1 MQNDGYMAGIIFTKT
16 HIIFKKARLTPLGE
30 QYVDENSGLAKT
42 YKVAKELRDWI
53 KL

>member
-1 MQNDGYMAGIIFTKT
+1 MAGIIFTKT